1 MSDKIFINLTNG
13 IEALDKYNLDIE
25 KVNFIRIQSSH
36 FEAHKYDD
44 IILDLDHNFLMS
56 LALGFKCIIYDFGA
70 RADSSKAIRLGIP
83 WIKFVLTK
91 RWYDK
96 SYTPIVNYKNISYQF
111 NKYFNGLSN
120 RTKKKI
126 DYYKKYILADDVNV
140 EGVCSSTLMDNNL
153 DFYKSI
159 LDKKINLSAVSQ
171 SF

>member
-91 RWYDK
+91 RWY
-96 SYTPIVNYKNISYQF
+96 
-111 NKYFNGLSN
+111 
-120 RTKKKI
+120 
-126 DYYKKYILADDVNV
+126 
-140 EGVCSSTLMDNNL
+140 
-153 DFYKSI
+153 
-159 LDKKINLSAVSQ
+159 
-171 SF
+171 